1 MRTLLAVAAALLALA
16 PIEAAGAAEPY
27 VIHGILPLTG
37 GASFIGVGQRD
48 TLSALKDSVNATGG
62 IGGRPLEFSF
72 HDDQTSP
79 QLAVQLTN
87 EVLATKPPVI
97 IGSAIVAMC
106 NAMSALIK
114 SAAVHY
120 CTSPGFHPKDGG
132 FAFSAGPSTHDD
144 MEVLVRYLRLS
155 GWTHIAAMTGTD
167 ATGQDADEA
176 LKTIFA
182 KEENRGLRL
191 VELQH
196 FAPADVSVAAQI
208 ERIRASGAQALIAWA
223 TGSPV
228 ATIFRGA
235 VQAGLDIPIGTSPG
249 NQSVAQMEQYLA
261 FLPKRLLFPSPLYP
275 AMKSGL
281 GLVDA
286 RVEAEQRK
294 MYPVLE
300 AHGLRADN
308 FIGTAWDPGLI
319 LVAALRKLGPDAT
332 AEQLR
337 AQIAGLKSF
346 AGVDGIYDFRAYPE
360 RGLGPNDVA
369 IVTYDAKAK
378 GWAWISKPGG
388 APMAR

>member
-1 MRTLLAVAAALLALA
+1 VRRALLAAALLALA
-16 PIEAAGAAEPY
+16 ALPARAAEPY

-37 GASFIGVGQRD
+37 TASFIGVGQRD
-48 TLSALKDSVNATGG
+48 TLIALKDSANASGG
-62 IGGRPLEFSF
+62 IAGRPLELVF

-87 EVLATKPPVI
+87 EVLATRPAVI
-97 IGSAIVAMC
+97 IGSSIVAMC
-106 NAMSALIK
+106 NAMTALIK
-114 SAAVHY
+114 GQAVHY
-120 CTSPGFHPKDGG
+120 CTSPGFHPAAGG

-144 MEVLVRYLRLS
+144 MEVLVRYFRLM
-155 GWTHIAAMTGTD
+155 GWTRIAAMTGTD

-176 LKTIFA
+176 LKEIFA
-182 KEENRGLRL
+182 KEENRGIRL
-191 VELQH
+191 VETQH

-208 ERIRASGAQALIAWA
+208 ERIRASGAEALIAWA

-235 VQAGLDIPIGTSPG
+235 IQAGLDVPIGTSPG

-300 AHGLRADN
+300 AHDLRADN

-332 AEQLR
+332 AAQLR
-337 AQIAGLKSF
+337 QEIAGLKSF
-346 AGVDGIYDFRAYPE
+346 AGVDGMYDFTVYPE

-369 IVTYDAKAK
+369 IVTYDTKAK
-378 GWAWISKPGG
+378 GWAWTSKPGG
-388 APMAR
+388 APMR